1 MKDAGSDIE
10 LVRLI
15 RKGDERAARELWAR
29 VGPSLL
35 AVATAVLRD
44 RARAEDVV
52 QDAMCLLLE
61 LPRREVAGIAEPRA
75 YLACVVRRLALNEAR
90 GEARARKRA
99 RDSHSEAGRDAAPDG
114 HELERVRDALAS
126 LPDEMA
132 EVVVL
137 RHAAGLTFDQL
148 AAALG
153 ENRSTVAGRYRRGVE
168 MLEELLGE
176 VAERGAA
183 VQRVNP

>member
-1 MKDAGSDIE
+1 MKDVGSDIE

-29 VGPSLL
+29 VGLSLL
-35 AVATAVLRD
+35 AVARAVLRD
-44 RARAEDVV
+44 ATAAEDVV
-52 QDAMCLLLE
+52 QDAMCRLLE
-61 LPRREVAGIAEPRA
+61 LPRREVARIAEPRA

-90 GEARARKRA
+90 GEARARKRE
-99 RDSHSEAGRDAAPDG
+99 RDTRR
-114 HELERVRDALAS
+114 ELEREATSEGYEAERVRRALTS

-132 EVVVL
+132 EVLVL

-176 VAERGAA
+176 VAERGAT